1 MYGIFAVNL
10 PRQNGA
16 DQMQKITDIYIRYEA
31 LSLGE
36 HSIRL
41 DEFSKSL
48 SGFASAIGIAA
59 NYAVTG
65 RYEEKQDDW
74 EIVASTDAVIR
85 QGSIGLIATV
95 ATLESMATV
104 IKGVTNVKESICG
117 IMNLVFGKGR
127 KGEMSDRD
135 ALLEFLEKKDIRDQE
150 ERREKEAK
158 DREERL
164 EKDARDREERL
175 KTLELVFAAM
185 QTPAK
190 NALSPIG
197 KACEKIELYAGETGD
212 LIASSDAGIKRA
224 LNRKAVPSVSGIRKI
239 SAVFVSLDKSTGDC
253 TFVSEEDFDG
263 YDKTRR
269 VKRKGKITDPVFMES
284 SPDPYIR
291 AFSGEEAVELTV
303 KVKESNGTQT
313 YYISDIARQEPD
325 PAPLQG
331 MSADG
336 GASEGD
342 TIE

>member
-16 DQMQKITDIYIRYEA
+16 DQMQKVTDIYIRYEA

-74 EIVASTDAVIR
+74 EIVVSTDAVIR

-197 KACEKIELYAGETGD
+197 KACEKIELYAGETETGD

-253 TFVSEEDFDG
+253 TFVSEEDFQGPGD
-263 YDKTRR
+263 YDKMRAVR
-269 VKRKGKITDPVFMES
+269 LRGKITDPVFTETAD
-284 SPDPYIR
+284 DPYSR
-291 AFSGEEAVELTV
+291 AFAGALPVELVV
-303 KVKESNGTQT
+303 KIKEINGNQT
-313 YYISDIARQEPD
+313 YYISDIARQVDGSASGADIIE
-325 PAPLQG
+325 QG
-331 MSADG
+331 
-336 GASEGD
+336 
-342 TIE
+342 